1 MLSMPLTLRRLG
13 EQVELR
19 DADGNE
25 MSFQHGRVSIR
36 GGGVLNISA
45 QKVEISAGRV
55 GVAAGIAKFTGRVE
69 CDTLKANAVIAQSY
83 TPGAGNVW

>member
-36 GGGVLNISA
+36 GEG
-45 QKVEISAGRV
+45 
-55 GVAAGIAKFTGRVE
+55 
-69 CDTLKANAVIAQSY
+69 
-83 TPGAGNVW
+83 